1 MMDFILKTQ
10 GQKQKIEI
18 ISDGARTLL
27 R

>member
-18 ISDGARTLL
+18 ISDGARVIL